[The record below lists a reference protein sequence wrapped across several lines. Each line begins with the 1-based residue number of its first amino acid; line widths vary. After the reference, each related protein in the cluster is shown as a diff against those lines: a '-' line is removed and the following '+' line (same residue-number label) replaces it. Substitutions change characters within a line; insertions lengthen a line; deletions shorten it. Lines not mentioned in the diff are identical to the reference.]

1 MGKKF
6 DWRLRDVDEVVVRRE
21 GVSVHFRREK
31 EDNAGNVASYLKY
44 ALSRARSFSL
54 MAVASGLPISL

>member
-1 MGKKF
+1 MIMLLSSKLLG
-6 DWRLRDVDEVVVRRE
+6 LHQLH
-21 GVSVHFRREK
+21 SYYYREK
-31 EDNAGNVASYLKY
+31 EKDNAGNVASYLKY